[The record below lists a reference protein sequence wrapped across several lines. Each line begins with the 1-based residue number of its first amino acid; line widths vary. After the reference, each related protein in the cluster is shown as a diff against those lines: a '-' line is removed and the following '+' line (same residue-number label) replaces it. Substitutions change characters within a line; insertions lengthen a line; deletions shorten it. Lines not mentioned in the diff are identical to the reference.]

1 MSEMEQAQTI
11 FSVSNKPRTASTVSL
26 RQMLRPLGKN
36 SLLIGILLPF
46 MILGLWAYVTNRGI
60 FTSAILPPVSQVA
73 RALRELID
81 TGMLQKDILVSLS
94 RVIKGYLIAVALGV
108 SMGTLMGMSR
118 TLEHFFS
125 LTLNAIR
132 QIPMLAWIPLIILWF
147 GIGETSKI
155 AVIVLGA
162 YFPILLNTMSGIRNA
177 PGGLVEV
184 ARLYQLSR
192 WETFTKV
199 LLPSALP
206 QIFVGLKLGLG
217 ISWVAVVASE
227 LIAANSG
234 IGFRI
239 SDARSL
245 MMPDVVIVCMIV
257 IGLIGITMDRM
268 LTLVFNRVTPWNQN
282 K

>member
-1 MSEMEQAQTI
+1 VPFTKYKKHLI
-11 FSVSNKPRTASTVSL
+11 SV
-26 RQMLRPLGKN
+26 
-36 SLLIGILLPF
+36 LLPLI
-46 MILGLWAYVTNRGI
+46 ILALWSFA
-60 FTSAILPPVSQVA
+60 TSRALFSPAILPPVSQVIQA
-73 RALRELID
+73 FQHLIQ
-81 TGMLQKDILVSLS
+81 TGQLLQDVLISLS
-94 RVIKGYLIAVALGV
+94 RVVKGYLIAVVLGIT
-108 SMGTLMGMSR
+108 MGTLMGTSK
-118 TLEHFFS
+118 TLDHFFS

-147 GIGETSKI
+147 GIGESSKI

-162 YFPILLNTMSGIRNA
+162 YFPILLNTMSGIRNT
-177 PGGLVEV
+177 PKGFIEV

-192 WETFTKV
+192 WETFRKV
-199 LLPSALP
+199 YLPSALP

-227 LIAANSG
+227 LIAASSG

-245 MMPDVVIVCMIV
+245 MMPDVVIVGMIV
-257 IGLIGITMDRM
+257 IGVIGISMDKL
-268 LTLVFNRVTPWNQN
+268 LTLVFTKVTPWGQT